1 MGITVTSNKGS
12 GNFEP
17 CPEYTGR
24 AVCVDITPLKSYETQ
39 YGIKQKFKIA
49 FELDLIDKSRNPV
62 QPWVVMTAPM
72 TPSLHEKA
80 GLTRFLKDWFGRPL
94 TAEETNNLDLDGLI
108 GRPAT
113 VVIVHE
119 KSQDGT
125 KTFGNIKLIMAH
137 KAGEPLKPSGLW
149 VRLEDRPPKD
159 DDQVKIIRPDGSTNR
174 QPDLGKTLVHVGKF
188 KGTPISDLTESA
200 VNGLA
205 EVWVPKAMASK
216 DITAEDKR
224 LIAAINARLEEF
236 KSNREITDCD
246 DILF

>member
-1 MGITVTSNKGS
+1 MGITVTSSKGS

-24 AVCVDITPLKSYETQ
+24 AVCVDITPLKAYETQ
-39 YGIKQKFKIA
+39 YGTKQKFKIA
-49 FELDLIDKSRNPV
+49 FELDLIDKSRNPA

-94 TAEETNNLDLDGLI
+94 TAEETNNLDLDSLI

-125 KTFGNIKLIMAH
+125 KTFANIKLIMPH
-137 KAGEPLKPSGLW
+137 KHGEPLKPSGLW
-149 VRLEDRPPKD
+149 VRLEDRPPKED
-159 DDQVKIIRPDGSTNR
+159 DKVTTAAPATAAPVKLADI
-174 QPDLGKTLVHVGKF
+174 KVHVGKF
-188 KGTPISDLTESA
+188 KGVPLSELTSDA
-200 VNGLA
+200 VRGLA
-205 EVWVPKAMASK
+205 EHWLPKAKVNSGK
-216 DITAEDKR
+216 TAEDIM
-224 LIAAINARLEEF
+224 LIAAVTKRLEEIEKAEDPSF
-236 KSNREITDCD
+236 D
-246 DILF
+246 DVPF

>member
-1 MGITVTSNKGS
+1 MGITVTNNKGG

-24 AVCVDITPLKSYETQ
+24 AVCVDITPLKAYETQ
-39 YGIKQKFKIA
+39 YGTKQKFKIA
-49 FELDLIDKSRNPV
+49 FELDLVDKSRNPA

-125 KTFGNIKLIMAH
+125 KTFANIKLIMAH

-159 DDQVKIIRPDGSTNR
+159 DDQVKIVTPATADPVKLADI
-174 QPDLGKTLVHVGKF
+174 KVHVGKF
-188 KGTPISDLTESA
+188 KGTPLSDLTSDA
-200 VNGLA
+200 VRGLA
-205 EVWVPKAMASK
+205 EHWLPKAKVNSGK
-216 DITAEDKR
+216 TPEDIM
-224 LIAAINARLEEF
+224 LIAAVTKRLEEIEKAEDPSF
-236 KSNREITDCD
+236 D
-246 DILF
+246 DVPF